1 MITVLQRVQHAKV
14 EIDGKTVGA
23 TEQGLLI
30 LLGVAEGDTRVE
42 ADKLVKKIA
51 NLRIFED
58 ENGKMNLSLLDIGGG
73 VLVVSQFTLCADC
86 THGRRPSFT
95 RSAPPAQANE
105 LYEYF
110 TRALGEQGV
119 SHVETG
125 VFGADMAVT
134 LLNDGPVTIIL
145 AEQLLPGYGRSQRPQ
160 CPGGLHGIQRQDER
174 FYRRRQVGLY
184 SADPRPF

>member
-73 VLVVSQFTLCADC
+73 VLVVSQFTLYGDTRKGFR

-119 SHVETG
+119 SHIETG

-145 AEQLLPGYGRSQRPQ
+145 DSKDLK
-160 CPGGLHGIQRQDER
+160 
-174 FYRRRQVGLY
+174 
-184 SADPRPF
+184 

>member
-1 MITVLQRVQHAKV
+1 
-14 EIDGKTVGA
+14 
-23 TEQGLLI
+23 
-30 LLGVAEGDTRVE
+30 
-42 ADKLVKKIA
+42 
-51 NLRIFED
+51 
-58 ENGKMNLSLLDIGGG
+58 MNLSLLDIGGG

-105 LYEYF
+105 LYECF

-119 SHVETG
+119 SHIETG

-145 AEQLLPGYGRSQRPQ
+145 DTKDLK
-160 CPGGLHGIQRQDER
+160 
-174 FYRRRQVGLY
+174 
-184 SADPRPF
+184 